1 MTWKGNF
8 ICEQMGRTNGANK
21 WGEQMGRTNGANKW
35 SEYKENES
43 K

>member
-1 MTWKGNF
+1 M
-8 ICEQMGRTNGANK
+8 RTNGANK

-35 SEYKENES
+35 GEYKENES